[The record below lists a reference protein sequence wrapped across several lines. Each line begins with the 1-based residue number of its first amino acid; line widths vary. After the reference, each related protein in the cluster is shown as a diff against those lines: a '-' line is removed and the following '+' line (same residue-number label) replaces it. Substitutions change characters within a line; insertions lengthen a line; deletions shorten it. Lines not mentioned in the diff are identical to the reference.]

1 MPRSLWTGAIAF
13 GLVTIPVKLY
23 SATEPRAEISFRLL
37 HKKDQ
42 APVDYRRFC
51 RAENVEVEWR
61 DIVRGYEY
69 DTGRFV
75 VLTDEDFEK
84 AKTPG
89 TQTLEIRDFVPAA
102 QIDVAYFESPY
113 WLEPARA
120 GGKAYQLLREALQR
134 SGRVGIGTFVMR
146 QREHLAALRPA
157 DHALMLTTMRF
168 AGEIASPDK
177 LDLPRAAR
185 LDPRELK
192 LALDLVETLAGDF
205 KPEKYRDTY
214 RETLRAAIERKLEGK
229 EVEAPERPPA
239 PKVVDLME
247 ALRASLK
254 QPRRERAEP
263 APRHRRKAGARRRA
277 A

>member
-23 SATEPRAEISFRLL
+23 SATEPRAEIPFRLL

-42 APVDYRRFC
+42 APIDYRRFC
-51 RAENVEVEWR
+51 TQENVEVEWR
-61 DIVRGYEY
+61 DIVRGFEYEK
-69 DTGRFV
+69 GHFV
-75 VLTDEDFEK
+75 VLTAEDFEK

-102 QIDVAYFESPY
+102 QMDFAYFESPY

-120 GGKAYQLLREALQR
+120 GRKAYQLLREALAR

-146 QREHLAALRPA
+146 QRQHLAALRPA
-157 DHALMLTTMRF
+157 DQALMLTTMRF
-168 AGEIASPDK
+168 ADELASPDK
-177 LDLPRAAR
+177 LDLPGDVRV
-185 LDPRELK
+185 DPREVK
-192 LALDLVETLAGDF
+192 LALDLIETLSADF
-205 KPEKYRDTY
+205 KPEKYHDTY
-214 RETLRAAIERKLEGK
+214 RETLRALIERKLEGK
-229 EVEAPERPPA
+229 EIEAPERPRA

-263 APRHRRKAGARRRA
+263 VPRHRRKAAARRRA